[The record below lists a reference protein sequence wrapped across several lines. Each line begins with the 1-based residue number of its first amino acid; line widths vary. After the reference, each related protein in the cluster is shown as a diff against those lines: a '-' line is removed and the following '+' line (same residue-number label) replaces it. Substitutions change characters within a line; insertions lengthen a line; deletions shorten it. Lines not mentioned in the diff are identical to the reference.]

1 MDILQAEEVKD
12 AIKLTCLICKQSLLF
27 VGAVGEVRSVAPGD
41 KTNKGI
47 LVNFIEVSLLKVL
60 SLIIDLPFEL
70 SILE

>member
-1 MDILQAEEVKD
+1 MGRRCASRIFMSQG
-12 AIKLTCLICKQSLLF
+12 S
-27 VGAVGEVRSVAPGD
+27 SGD